1 MSVTTVIKSLDDSSD
16 TVIPF
21 ELNLQDKTIEEKR
34 LTLGLSLRKF

>member
-1 MSVTTVIKSLDDSSD
+1 MSVTTVINSAVNK
-16 TVIPF
+16 TNIVIPF

>member
-1 MSVTTVIKSLDDSSD
+1 MNVSTVIKSLDNTPDI
-16 TVIPF
+16 VIPF